1 MSSSRRKADLKVG
14 LYQLSIAFHLGRGR
28 RSRRP
33 VIVGAF
39 LVVAVV
45 GVFGQAPNL
54 REAVRSGN
62 AQAVQTLLKKRVNV
76 NEADA
81 DGTTALHW
89 AVRGNDIEMVRA
101 LLRAGANAN
110 AANAY
115 GLTPLFLAATTG
127 NAAITEALLA
137 AKADPTRTASRGQ
150 TPLMTAARA
159 GNTATV
165 KALLDRGAKVDAR
178 EEVLGE
184 QALMW
189 AASENHAEV
198 VTLLLARGA
207 DVNAR
212 SNALKFPRDSFG
224 LEGVQ
229 TALPKGDWPALMYAA
244 RDGAPDAARALAR
257 GGADVNALDP
267 EGTTA
272 LVRAIINFHYDT
284 AVVLLEEGANPNLA
298 DGSGMAAL
306 YAAVDMSS
314 LGEIYGRPPRPNTDK
329 HSVLDLIEKLIARG
343 ADVNARLKRATLM
356 RNHTPG
362 EGSLGDGATPLMRA
376 AKNGDYRAVEILLKH
391 GADVSLKQR
400 QGATALLFASGFSRG
415 TSAFAEDVGTEADL
429 FKAVQLLVENGSDV
443 KVTND
448 AGGTVM
454 HFAAQS
460 GLNSVVKYL
469 AAKGAPL
476 DQKDKQGRTPVD
488 AANGVGGRGR
498 AGGPPIIHK
507 DTAALIQQLIA
518 QPK

>member
-1 MSSSRRKADLKVG
+1 MSSLRNYVRAT
-14 LYQLSIAFHLGRGR
+14 
-28 RSRRP
+28 
-33 VIVGAF
+33 VIVS
-39 LVVAVV
+39 LVIAV
-45 GVFGQAPNL
+45 GSLAAGQATTL
-54 REAVRSGN
+54 REAVRAGN
-62 AQAVQTLLKKRVNV
+62 RAAVRALLQQRVNV
-76 NEADA
+76 NAPDA

-89 AVRGNDIEMVRA
+89 AVRGNDGEIVTA

-110 AANAY
+110 AANTY
-115 GLTPLFLAATTG
+115 GMTPLTLAATNG
-127 NAAITEALLA
+127 NTAITQALLA
-137 AKADPTRTASRGQ
+137 AGADPNKPAARGQ

-159 GNTATV
+159 GSAPTV
-165 KALLDRGAKVDAR
+165 QALLDKGARVDAR
-178 EEVLGE
+178 EELLGE

-189 AASENHAEV
+189 AAAENHGDV
-198 VTLLLARGA
+198 VTMLLSRGA

-212 SNALKFPRDSFG
+212 SNALKFPKDQFG
-224 LEGVQ
+224 LEGVL
-229 TALPKGDWPALMYAA
+229 TALPKGEWTALMYAA

-257 GGADVNALDP
+257 GGADLNAADP

-272 LVRAIINFHYDT
+272 LVRAIINSHYDT
-284 AVVLLEEGANPNLA
+284 AAVLIEEGANPNVA

-314 LGEIYGRPPRPNTDK
+314 LGEIYGRPLRTVADR
-329 HSVLDLIEKLIARG
+329 HTVLDVIELLLARG

-362 EGSLGDGATPLMRA
+362 EGTLGEGATPLMRA
-376 AKNGDYRAVEILLKH
+376 AKHGDYRAVEILLKH

-400 QGATALLFASGFSRG
+400 QGSTALLFASGFGRG
-415 TSAFAEDVGTEADL
+415 QSAFAEDVGTEAEL
-429 FKAVQLLVENGSDV
+429 FKAVQLLVEHGADV
-443 KVTND
+443 TVNND

-469 AAKGAPL
+469 AGKGAPL

-488 AANGVGGRGR
+488 VANGVGGRGR

-507 DTAALIQQLIA
+507 DTAALIQQLIQQAPA
-518 QPK
+518 Q